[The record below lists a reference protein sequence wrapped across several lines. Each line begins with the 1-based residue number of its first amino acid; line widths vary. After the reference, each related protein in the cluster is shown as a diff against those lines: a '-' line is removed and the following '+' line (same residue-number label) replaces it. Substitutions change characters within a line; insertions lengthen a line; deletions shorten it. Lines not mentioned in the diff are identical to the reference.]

1 MKLIREFDDFEWV
14 RNITPIVD
22 GDDMYAR
29 ATKGDSFTIRVKEE
43 YRNKGCSDIYL
54 IHGTSQSSIENVVF
68 VDATN
73 GIDVN
78 DGNCNT
84 ARDGRALL
92 LKFIEGDGHGHE
104 GFLDVRSGSENDE
117 IEDFCEGNC
126 WWVHPQVIEVVSDN
140 LNENKK
146 DDDFGWAREIPLT
159 FDENHQPSV
168 GDVLVCLPGYNAE
181 PEDGFGESNDPNC
194 AGRGYAEGRIIVVG
208 SVDVWDNNPEGKRLI
223 VWPDEDKS
231 TMYWD
236 YDDICFECGIYG
248 FALTYYTDT
257 LTESDEDNGLD
268 WIINT
273 DPNIPVHFNNVV
285 VGRTYRVE
293 PTEVLY
299 DAIVACDDDM
309 DIFFGAK
316 SVKVKEI
323 DYNIPY
329 NNAFCHSDRR
339 DGVISLLLYFYDED
353 GYGIGGF
360 WVTDDMVNL
369 YEFYNTINENIE
381 EEDNSLDWIINTD
394 PNVPIP
400 FGSIEEH
407 TTYRAEPTEV
417 LLQAIEACNG
427 DTYMY
432 NNIET
437 AYVIEIIYNHRYD
450 HIFCDSDRSDEV
462 IGLRLQFYGDDGSL
476 SGSFWVTD
484 DMVNLYEHY
493 GKLTENTEDEWAWA
507 KDIEPGIELETNT
520 LYYFEPKLTVDEI
533 EFFGNNITNAPKFKE
548 WLLDIPNC
556 NSSVR
561 TDGGITY
568 LITRPDLPIRVQGW
582 CTETSVDYAQ
592 SIYPGVKVVDARQT
606 FNL

>member
-1 MKLIREFDDFEWV
+1 MKLIREFDDFGWAKSNLVNPWILGYTGIDFDVEPTRENLNELIEMALSLKMLNANKWGKDIRENDIDNLMDYFHRGGSYLGIDFDHELGYGYRKGRYGWDNIKWIEYSKLIDNGLNENKKDDDFEWV
-14 RNITPIVD
+14 RDITPIVD

-43 YRNKGCSDIYL
+43 YRNKGCSDDYL
-54 IHGTSQSSIENVVF
+54 INGSSQSSIENVVF

-73 GIDVN
+73 GVDVP

-84 ARDGRALL
+84 AGNGRGLL
-92 LKFIEGDGHGHE
+92 LKFIEGDGDGHE
-104 GFLDVRSGSENDE
+104 GFLDVRSDSENDE

-146 DDDFGWAREIPLT
+146 DDGFGWAREIPLT

-168 GDVLVCLPGYNAE
+168 GDVLDCLPGYNAE
-181 PEDGFGESNDPNC
+181 PEDGFSESNDPNC
-194 AGRGYAEGRIIVVG
+194 AGRGYADGRIIVVG
-208 SVDVWDNNPEGKRLI
+208 EVGVFQHLPEGKRVI
-223 VWPDEDKS
+223 VWPDSISSER
-231 TMYWD
+231 YWD
-236 YDDICFECGIYG
+236 YEDICFECGVYG

-273 DPNIPVHFNNVV
+273 DPN
-285 VGRTYRVE
+285 
-293 PTEVLY
+293 
-299 DAIVACDDDM
+299 
-309 DIFFGAK
+309 
-316 SVKVKEI
+316 
-323 DYNIPY
+323 
-329 NNAFCHSDRR
+329 
-339 DGVISLLLYFYDED
+339 
-353 GYGIGGF
+353 
-360 WVTDDMVNL
+360 
-369 YEFYNTINENIE
+369 
-381 EEDNSLDWIINTD
+381 
-394 PNVPIP
+394 VPIP
-400 FGSIEEH
+400 FGSIEKD

-450 HIFCDSDRSDEV
+450 HIFCDSDRTDDV
-462 IGLRLQFYGDDGSL
+462 IGLRLKFYGDDGSV
-476 SGSFWVTD
+476 SGIFWVTD

-493 GKLTENTEDEWAWA
+493 GKLTENIEDEWSWA
-507 KDIEPGIELETNT
+507 KDIEPGIKLETNT

-568 LITRPDLPIRVQGW
+568 LITRPDLPIRIQGW

>member
-1 MKLIREFDDFEWV
+1 MKLIREFDDFGWAKS
-14 RNITPIVD
+14 NIINPWILGYTGIHFDVEPTRENINELIEMALSLELSN
-22 GDDMYAR
+22 GDKYDY
-29 ATKGDSFTIRVKEE
+29 SFVEGGKSREDDIDIILDNFNNGSSYLGINIDRKLGYGERKDYYDWKNIKWIE
-43 YRNKGCSDIYL
+43 YSKL
-54 IHGTSQSSIENVVF
+54 I
-68 VDATN
+68 DN
-73 GIDVN
+73 G
-78 DGNCNT
+78 
-84 ARDGRALL
+84 
-92 LKFIEGDGHGHE
+92 
-104 GFLDVRSGSENDE
+104 
-117 IEDFCEGNC
+117 
-126 WWVHPQVIEVVSDN
+126 

-146 DDDFGWAREIPLT
+146 DDGFGWAREVPLT

-168 GDVLVCLPGYNAE
+168 GDVLICLSGYQAE
-181 PEDGFGESNDPNC
+181 PEDGVSEKDDPNC
-194 AGRGYAEGRIIVVG
+194 AGRGYADGRIIVVG
-208 SVDVWDNNPEGKRLI
+208 EVVVFQHLPEGKRI
-223 VWPDEDKS
+223 VVWPDIEAS
-231 TMYWD
+231 ERYWN
-236 YDDICFECGIYG
+236 YDDDEVCFDCGVYG

-257 LTESDEDNGLD
+257 LVESDEDNSLD

-299 DAIVACDDDM
+299 DAIVACDR
-309 DIFFGAK
+309 DIDIYFKAK
-316 SVKVKEI
+316 SVRVEEI
-323 DYNIPY
+323 DYETKYSGI
-329 NNAFCHSDRR
+329 FCGYDRE
-339 DGVISLLLYFYDED
+339 DEVVGLQLYFYDED

-360 WVTDDMVNL
+360 WVADDMVTL
-369 YEFYNTINENIE
+369 YESYNTINENTE

-400 FGSIEEH
+400 FYSVLDGK
-407 TTYRAEPTEV
+407 TYRAEPTEV
-417 LLQAIEACNG
+417 LFQAIEACNG

-437 AYVIEIIYNHRYD
+437 AYVKQISYHMPYND
-450 HIFCDSDRSDEV
+450 IFCDSDRTDEV
-462 IGLRLQFYGDDGSL
+462 IGLRLEFYGGDGSL

-493 GKLTENTEDEWAWA
+493 GKLTENTEDEWSWA
-507 KDIEPGIELETNT
+507 KEIEPGIKLETNT

-548 WLLDIPNC
+548 WLLDIPNR

-568 LITRPDLPIRVQGW
+568 FITKPDLPIRVGGF
-582 CTETSVDYAQ
+582 CTETSIDYARR
-592 SIYPGVKVVDARQT
+592 IYPGVKVVYTRQT

>member
-1 MKLIREFDDFEWV
+1 MKLIREFDDFGWAKSNLVNPWILGYTGIDFDVEPTRENLNELIEMALSLKMLNANKWGKDIRENDIDNLMEYFHSGGSYLGIDFDHELGYGSRKGHYGWDNIKWIEYSKLIDNGLNENKKDDDFEWV

-29 ATKGDSFTIRVKEE
+29 STKGDSFTIRVKEE

-168 GDVLVCLPGYNAE
+168 GDVLVCFPGYNAE

-273 DPNIPVHFNNVV
+273 DPN
-285 VGRTYRVE
+285 
-293 PTEVLY
+293 
-299 DAIVACDDDM
+299 
-309 DIFFGAK
+309 
-316 SVKVKEI
+316 
-323 DYNIPY
+323 
-329 NNAFCHSDRR
+329 
-339 DGVISLLLYFYDED
+339 
-353 GYGIGGF
+353 
-360 WVTDDMVNL
+360 
-369 YEFYNTINENIE
+369 
-381 EEDNSLDWIINTD
+381 
-394 PNVPIP
+394 VPIP

-437 AYVIEIIYNHRYD
+437 AYVIEIIYDMRYD
-450 HIFCDSDRSDEV
+450 HIFCDSDRTDDV

-533 EFFGNNITNAPKFKE
+533 EFFGNNISNAPKFKE
-548 WLLDIPNC
+548 WLLDIPNR

-568 LITRPDLPIRVQGW
+568 LITKPDLPIRIQGW

-606 FNL
+606 FNF

>member
-14 RNITPIVD
+14 RDITPIVD
-22 GDDMYAR
+22 GDDMYTR

-43 YRNKGCSDIYL
+43 YRNKGCSDDYL
-54 IHGTSQSSIENVVF
+54 INGSSQSSIENVVF

-73 GIDVN
+73 GIDVP

-84 ARDGRALL
+84 TRDGRGLL
-92 LKFIEGDGHGHE
+92 LKFIDYDGHGHE
-104 GFLDVRSGSENDE
+104 GFLGVRSDSENDE
-117 IEDFCEGNC
+117 IGDFCEDNC

-146 DDDFGWAREIPLT
+146 DDGFGWAREIPLT

-208 SVDVWDNNPEGKRLI
+208 EVGVFQHLPEGKRLI

-236 YDDICFECGIYG
+236 YEDICFECGIYG

-257 LTESDEDNGLD
+257 LTESDEDND
-268 WIINT
+268 
-273 DPNIPVHFNNVV
+273 
-285 VGRTYRVE
+285 
-293 PTEVLY
+293 
-299 DAIVACDDDM
+299 
-309 DIFFGAK
+309 
-316 SVKVKEI
+316 
-323 DYNIPY
+323 
-329 NNAFCHSDRR
+329 
-339 DGVISLLLYFYDED
+339 
-353 GYGIGGF
+353 
-360 WVTDDMVNL
+360 
-369 YEFYNTINENIE
+369 
-381 EEDNSLDWIINTD
+381 LDWIINTD

-400 FGSIEEH
+400 FDSVLDGK
-407 TTYRAEPTEV
+407 TYRAEPTEV

-427 DTYMY
+427 DTHMY

-437 AYVIEIIYNHRYD
+437 AYVIQIIYDIPYD
-450 HIFCDSDRSDEV
+450 HIFCDSDRTDDV

-493 GKLTENTEDEWAWA
+493 GKLTENTEDEWDWA
-507 KDIEPGIELETNT
+507 KEIEPGIELETNT

-548 WLLDIPNC
+548 WLLDIPNR
-556 NSSVR
+556 NSLVR

-568 LITRPDLPIRVQGW
+568 FITKPDLPIRVGGF
-582 CTETSVDYAQ
+582 CTETSIDYARR
-592 SIYPGVKVVDARQT
+592 IYPGVKVVDARQT

>member
-54 IHGTSQSSIENVVF
+54 IYGTSQSSIENVVF

-73 GIDVN
+73 GIDFVN

-92 LKFIEGDGHGHE
+92 LKFIEGDGHE
-104 GFLDVRSGSENDE
+104 GFLDVRSNSENDE

-146 DDDFGWAREIPLT
+146 DDGFGWAREIPLT

-181 PEDGFGESNDPNC
+181 PEDGFHERSDDPNC
-194 AGRGYAEGRIIVVG
+194 AGGGYAEGRIIVVG
-208 SVDVWDNNPEGKRLI
+208 SVDVWNNNPEGKRVI
-223 VWPDEDKS
+223 VWPDEEAS
-231 TMYWD
+231 ERYWD
-236 YDDICFECGIYG
+236 YDDICFECGVYG

-273 DPNIPVHFNNVV
+273 DPN
-285 VGRTYRVE
+285 
-293 PTEVLY
+293 
-299 DAIVACDDDM
+299 
-309 DIFFGAK
+309 
-316 SVKVKEI
+316 
-323 DYNIPY
+323 
-329 NNAFCHSDRR
+329 
-339 DGVISLLLYFYDED
+339 
-353 GYGIGGF
+353 
-360 WVTDDMVNL
+360 
-369 YEFYNTINENIE
+369 
-381 EEDNSLDWIINTD
+381 
-394 PNVPIP
+394 VPIP
-400 FGSIEEH
+400 FGSIEKD
-407 TTYRAEPTEV
+407 TTYRSEPTEV

-427 DTYMY
+427 DTHMY

-437 AYVIEIIYNHRYD
+437 AYVIEIIYDMRYD
-450 HIFCDSDRSDEV
+450 HIFCDSDRTDDV

-568 LITRPDLPIRVQGW
+568 LITRPDLPIRIQGW
-582 CTETSVDYAQ
+582 CTETGVDYAQ